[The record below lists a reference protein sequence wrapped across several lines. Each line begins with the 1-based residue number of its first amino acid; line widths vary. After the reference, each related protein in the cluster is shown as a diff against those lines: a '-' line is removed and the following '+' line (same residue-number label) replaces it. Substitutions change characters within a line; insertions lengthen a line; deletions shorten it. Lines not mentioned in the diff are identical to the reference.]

1 MANYFKA
8 EKYINLYKEYTKNQ
22 NNLLKKIIEKINA
35 VNYDCL
41 ECQEINIQEVQ
52 KGDLLTLE
60 FENESEYQ
68 EIFLMNIFKEIYDNK
83 IKKI

>member
-1 MANYFKA
+1 MPRN
-8 EKYINLYKEYTKNQ
+8 
-22 NNLLKKIIEKINA
+22 
-35 VNYDCL
+35 

-60 FENESEYQ
+60 CENESKYQ